1 MAQSAW
7 NTQFFDGRV
16 FPKKPG
22 HSAEIAAGA
31 TPPAMYTQ
39 PAALTDRGRMLGL
52 ASITLRTAT
61 LLFSIVAITMMSLDK
76 EVRRVSAFSF
86 VSVKFTDLSA
96 YIFLV
101 SMNAIV
107 CAYSMTQLLH
117 TILLLMSG
125 KAFPQPVVSLG
136 VLTYTCD
143 QVLSFSL
150 MAASAAG
157 AAAAVIL
164 RKGEIGLSCSS
175 YNILQF
181 CAKSEAAVAT
191 SFISFMFI
199 AVCNSFS
206 AYRLFQQLNVP

>member
-1 MAQSAW
+1 
-7 NTQFFDGRV
+7 
-16 FPKKPG
+16 
-22 HSAEIAAGA
+22 
-31 TPPAMYTQ
+31 
-39 PAALTDRGRMLGL
+39 
-52 ASITLRTAT
+52 
-61 LLFSIVAITMMSLDK
+61 
-76 EVRRVSAFSF
+76 
-86 VSVKFTDLSA
+86 
-96 YIFLV
+96 
-101 SMNAIV
+101 
-107 CAYSMTQLLH
+107 MT
-117 TILLLMSG
+117 
-125 KAFPQPVVSLG
+125 G
-136 VLTYTCD
+136 V